1 MITKCSVTPRVT
13 QSTLPHAGVSEK
25 STEAHLVR
33 RAAELGGVAVKFTGC
48 AGWPDRLVLMP
59 GGRVAFCELKSKGCR
74 PRRLQEVTIERI
86 RALGVRVWVCD
97 DRAQVEQMLKEI

>member
-1 MITKCSVTPRVT
+1 MFT
-13 QSTLPHAGVSEK
+13 QGKHILPHAEFSEK

-59 GGRVAFCELKSKGCR
+59 GGRVAFCELKSKGR
-74 PRRLQEVTIERI
+74 KPRLLQEVTFERI